1 MATIADVARAAGVHR
16 STVSRILRDP
26 KAFRGETRARVLE
39 AAARLDY
46 RPSRIAQALSGGA
59 SPLVPLVVPDI
70 SNPFFARVARGAEE
84 IARASGLH
92 IVVCSTGGDVEAE
105 VAYLQAMSDLD
116 TPCILFTP
124 STDTVAAQLLSIARH
139 TAVVLIDRSLPE
151 TDLRCVRVDHAQA
164 AADGTQHL
172 LTRGHRRVACVSGPM
187 SASSARERIAGY
199 RTVMDEAGLPAQ
211 VVEGDFTIAGGR
223 HAGARLF
230 AGGEPPTAVL
240 AANDLCAVGL
250 LAAARDA
257 GLRVPDDVAVL
268 GFDDLDV
275 AQHVNPSLTT
285 LRQPSAELGGQAA
298 RLALADA
305 GLGDDS
311 DVVLTLQAELI
322 VRESA

>member
-1 MATIADVARAAGVHR
+1 MATIADVAREAGVHR
-16 STVSRILRDP
+16 STVSRVLRDP
-26 KAFRGETRARVLE
+26 KAFRGETRTRVLE

-70 SNPFFARVARGAEE
+70 RNPFFARVAGGAEE
-84 IARASGLH
+84 AARARGLH

-105 VAYLQAMSDLD
+105 AEYLRAMSDLD

-124 STDTVAAQLLSIARH
+124 SADTVAAQVLAIARH
-139 TAVVLIDRSLPE
+139 TTVVLVDRSLPG

-164 AADGTQHL
+164 AVAGTQHL
-172 LTRGHRRVACVSGPM
+172 LTRGHRRIACVSGPM
-187 SASSARERIAGY
+187 SASSARERVAGY
-199 RTVMDEAGLPAQ
+199 LKVMEEAGLPAE

-223 HAGARLF
+223 QAAAQLF
-230 AGGEPPTAVL
+230 AREEPPTAIL

-250 LAAARDA
+250 LTAAGEA

-275 AQHVNPSLTT
+275 AQYVNPSLTT
-285 LRQPSAELGGQAA
+285 LRQPSAELGAQAA

-305 GLGDDS
+305 ERGDDTKG
-311 DVVLTLQAELI
+311 DLILQAELI
-322 VRESA
+322 VRQSA

>member
-1 MATIADVARAAGVHR
+1 MVTIGDVAKAAGVHR
-16 STVSRILRDP
+16 STVSRILSDP
-26 KAFRGETRARVLE
+26 KAFRGETRTRVLE

-84 IARASGLH
+84 TARASGLH
-92 IVVCSTGGDVEAE
+92 IVVCSTGGDVETE

-124 STDTVAAQLLSIARH
+124 STDTVAEQVLSIARH

-151 TDLRCVRVDHAQA
+151 TDLRCVRVDHVQA
-164 AADGTQHL
+164 AADGTRHL

-187 SASSARERIAGY
+187 SASSARERVAGY
-199 RTVMDEAGLPAQ
+199 RAVMDEVGLPAQ

-223 HAGARLF
+223 HAAAQLF
-230 AGGEPPTAVL
+230 AGAEPPTAVL

-298 RLALADA
+298 RLALAAA
-305 GLGDDS
+305 GIGDDS
-311 DVVLTLQAELI
+311 DVVLTLQAELV